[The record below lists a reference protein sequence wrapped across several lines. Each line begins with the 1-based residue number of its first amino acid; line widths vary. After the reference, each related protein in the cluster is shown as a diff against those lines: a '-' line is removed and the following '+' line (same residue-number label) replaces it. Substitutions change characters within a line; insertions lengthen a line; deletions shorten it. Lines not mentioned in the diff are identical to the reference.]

1 MTPEI
6 LMLSQAIKEMQK
18 IQLVR
23 KEFMNVDECAVY
35 LNVSR
40 SYIYKLTHRKEIP
53 FYKPNR
59 RIYFKREDVDCWLQ
73 KACIHANGQ

>member
-1 MTPEI
+1 
-6 LMLSQAIKEMQK
+6 
-18 IQLVR
+18 
-23 KEFMNVDECAVY
+23 MNVDECAAY

-40 SYIYKLTHRKEIP
+40 SYLYKLTHRKEIP

-73 KACIHANGQ
+73 KACIHANTQ